1 MSYQELQNVA
11 TVANRIA
18 PPCYHRAAHEDF
30 AETLSRV
37 TLGFCYVAIL
47 GIFVMLAV
55 VK

>member
-18 PPCYHRAAHEDF
+18 PECYHRVAREDF
-30 AETLSRV
+30 TETLSRV

-47 GIFVMLAV
+47 GLVIMLAV